1 MAECV
6 VSCDVIGIGSVVLDR
21 IYQADRILGA
31 ESKGMVRSVQEFVG
45 GVVLNHLAWAQV
57 LGLQAGLF
65 GRQGD
70 DKPGATIR
78 AYLDRI
84 GMDRTHLRTDGEGSS
99 TANIFV
105 DPDGERCI
113 YMHRAATETT
123 TPEHVSALF
132 ADYIR
137 AAGRLTTEISQLP
150 LPTVV
155 RALQIAAEAGV
166 PTVLDV
172 DISPS
177 QAVGEA
183 GLGTMAQLR
192 EAMSLATCIKP
203 AGSALTELYPGRTL
217 EEVARL
223 ILDENLHT
231 QLVAITDGPRGC
243 VLASRDE
250 TIRVPAAAA
259 ERVIDTTGAGD
270 AFLGGLLVGLH
281 RGLPLA
287 ELGRLANACGAACVE
302 QFGATPDPA
311 AGRARVRALCPGLD
325 LPEPAG
331 AGDHTPQAPG
341 AQALDVI
348 QGELEGWHSSFP
360 PSRLDD
366 AADAICAAMTAGGR
380 VHVTGVGKPEHVAHY
395 GASILSSLGTPATFL
410 HATECVHGSAGQ
422 VLPGD
427 VVIAISNSGKTAELL
442 AAVQTVRANGATIF
456 AITRQAD
463 SPLGT
468 LADVVLPAAVSKE
481 GSRMGLAP
489 LASVVIQ
496 NSILAALA
504 AELEERH
511 SLSTEQYARWHPGGA
526 LGVKARGS

>member
-1 MAECV
+1 MAESAV
-6 VSCDVIGIGSVVLDR
+6 KCDVIGIGSVVLDR

-31 ESKGMVRSVQEFVG
+31 ESKGMVRGVQEFVG

-84 GMDRTHLRTDGEGSS
+84 GMDRSLLRTDGEGSS

-132 ADYIR
+132 TDYIQ

-155 RALQIAAEAGV
+155 RALRIAAEAGV

-172 DISPS
+172 DIPPS

-203 AGSALTELYPGRTL
+203 AGSAIGELYPGRSL
-217 EEVARL
+217 EAVARL
-223 ILDENLHT
+223 ILDEHPRT
-231 QLVAITDGPRGC
+231 ELVAITDGPRGC

-281 RGLPLA
+281 RGLPLMA
-287 ELGRLANACGAACVE
+287 LGQLANACGAACVE
-302 QFGATPDPA
+302 QLGATPDPV
-311 AGRARVRALCPGLD
+311 AGLDRVRTLCPEVALAEGAT
-325 LPEPAG
+325 EAG
-331 AGDHTPQAPG
+331 AAPPAPG

-348 QGELEGWHSSFP
+348 QGELQGWHQGFP
-360 PSRLDD
+360 PTRLDQ
-366 AADAICAAMTAGGR
+366 AAEAICAAMAAGGR

-427 VVIAISNSGKTAELL
+427 IVIAISNSGKTVELL
-442 AAVQTVRANGATIF
+442 AAVQTVRANGAAIF
-456 AITRQAD
+456 AITSRDD
-463 SPLGT
+463 SPLGM
-468 LADVVLPAAVSKE
+468 LADVVLPAAVAKE
-481 GSRMGLAP
+481 GSQMGLAP
-489 LASVVIQ
+489 LASVVVQ
-496 NSILAALA
+496 TAILAALA

-511 SLSTEQYARWHPGGA
+511 SLTPEQYARFHPGGT
-526 LGVKARGS
+526 LGVKARGA